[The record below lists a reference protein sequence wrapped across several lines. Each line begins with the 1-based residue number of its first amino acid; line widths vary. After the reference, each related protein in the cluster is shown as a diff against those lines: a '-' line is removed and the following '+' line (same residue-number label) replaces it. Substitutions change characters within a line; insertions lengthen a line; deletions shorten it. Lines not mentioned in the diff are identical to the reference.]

1 MSCNTSFTSLGIFQ
15 FSHAFGFGL
24 MDGGKL
30 VKLAKKWKNVPK
42 QIECATQPENNS
54 EEIDSDSEGTFF
66 IDATSC
72 AGIQF
77 LEHALVRNIKVA
89 NRVQILMRGTNKPDG

>member
-42 QIECATQPENNS
+42 QTECPTRRDTTS
-54 EEIDSDSEGTFF
+54 EEIDSNSKGTFF

-72 AGIQF
+72 SGIQF
-77 LEHALVRNIKVA
+77 LEHVLVRNIKAA
-89 NRVQILMRGTNKPDG
+89 NRAGKYKDFPG